1 MAMVVIGTVFVDI
14 KGFPDDLYIPEGR
27 NAGRVEIVH
36 GGVGRNVAE
45 DIANVELR
53 PRFVGMVDDTAEG
66 AEVLRKLKNH
76 KVNTDY
82 VAVTQDGMGMW
93 LAVFNNGGDIAGSI
107 SKRPTSDAMLRML
120 EEKGDEIFADADSIV
135 IEIDLDKELIKT
147 VFKYAE
153 KYHKRVYAVVANM
166 SIASQR
172 RDFLQSIDCF
182 VCNEQE
188 AGILF
193 VCDFSGLTP
202 EELCEELSRR
212 VVSARIPSMVVTM
225 GSRGAVYADMNG
237 DKGVYPARKVKVR
250 DTTGAGDAFC
260 AGVAIGLTYGKTMR
274 EAVEI
279 GTRLASSVIT
289 VSENVC
295 PRFLPQELGLDVKI
309 EEYTASNRQL
319 SRTGKLPVLRT

>member
-1 MAMVVIGTVFVDI
+1 MPIAVVGNVFVDI
-14 KGFPDDLYIPEGR
+14 KGFPEDNYIPGGR
-27 NAGRVEIVH
+27 NAGKVEIVH

-45 DIANVELR
+45 DIANIELR
-53 PRFVGMVDDTAEG
+53 PRFVSMVDDTPEG
-66 AEVLRKLKNH
+66 EEVLRKLKNH

-82 VAVTQDGMGMW
+82 VPAVPNGMGMW
-93 LAVFNNGGDIAGSI
+93 LAVFDETGDIVGSI
-107 SKRPTSDAMLRML
+107 SKRPDMSAL
-120 EEKGDEIFADADSIV
+120 ETLINEKGDEIFADCDSIV
-135 IEIDLDKELIKT
+135 VEIDLDKEIIKS

-153 KYHKRVYAVVANM
+153 KYKKRVYAVVANM

-182 VCNEQE
+182 VCNVEE

-193 VCDFSGLTP
+193 VSDFEGMSP
-202 EELCEELSRR
+202 EELCDELSRK
-212 VVSARIPSMVVTM
+212 VVSARIPSMVVTL
-225 GSRGAVYADMNG
+225 GSRGAVYADMHG
-237 DKGVYPARKVKVR
+237 DKGVYPARRVKVR

-279 GTRLASSVIT
+279 GTQLASSVIT

-295 PRFLPQELGLDVKI
+295 PRFLPRELGIDIDV
-309 EEYTASNRQL
+309 RD
-319 SRTGKLPVLRT
+319 

>member
-1 MAMVVIGTVFVDI
+1 MGIVVLGAVFVDI
-14 KGFPDDLYIPEGR
+14 KGYPADVYIPGGR

-36 GGVGRNVAE
+36 GGVSRNLVE

-53 PRFVGMVDDTAEG
+53 PTFVSLVDTTGTG
-66 AEVLRKLKNH
+66 ADVIRKLQGH

-82 VAVTQDGMGMW
+82 IRAVPDGMGTW
-93 LAVFNNGGDIAGSI
+93 LAVFDNGGDVVASI
-107 SKRPTSDAMLRML
+107 SKRPDLRPIVEIL
-120 EEKGDEIFADADSIV
+120 EDHGDEIFRNADSIAL
-135 IEIDLDKELIKT
+135 EIDCDKEIVKA
-147 VFKYAE
+147 VFYYAE
-153 KYHKRVYAVVANM
+153 KYRKPVFAAVSNM
-166 SIASQR
+166 SIAVER
-172 RDFLQSIDCF
+172 RDFLRFCSCF
-182 VCNEQE
+182 VCNQQE

-309 EEYTASNRQL
+309 EE
-319 SRTGKLPVLRT
+319 